1 MSIENLTVSTEPN
14 GTQAHSSIAAAR
26 RSFRWRSLP
35 ISLRCGLLMLG
46 VQAVIAAMAHVLYPA
61 DPFEMAGMPFLSPG
75 EDPLF
80 PLGTDILGRDIAA
93 GVVHGTRVSLLVGLA
108 ATAIATFVGTTV
120 GLLAGY
126 FGGWVDHALMRI
138 TELFQVIPHF
148 LFAIVLI
155 SIMGSELS
163 NIILAIG
170 VTSWSM
176 VARLVRAETLA
187 LRELDYVKLSIV
199 MGGGHLRAIFRHI
212 LPNALPPVI
221 VAASILAALAVLT
234 EAGLAF
240 FGMSDSNHVSWGGMI
255 GASREAI
262 LSAPYMILIPGAAVV
277 FAVTSL
283 SLVGDGLS
291 QLLREGRGS

>member
-1 MSIENLTVSTEPN
+1 
-14 GTQAHSSIAAAR
+14 
-26 RSFRWRSLP
+26 
-35 ISLRCGLLMLG
+35 
-46 VQAVIAAMAHVLYPA
+46 
-61 DPFEMAGMPFLSPG
+61 
-75 EDPLF
+75 
-80 PLGTDILGRDIAA
+80 
-93 GVVHGTRVSLLVGLA
+93 
-108 ATAIATFVGTTV
+108 
-120 GLLAGY
+120 
-126 FGGWVDHALMRI
+126 MRI

-155 SIMGSELS
+155 SIMGSELP

-170 VTSWSM
+170 VTSWPM

-199 MGGGHLRAIFRHI
+199 MGSGHLRAIFRHV

-221 VAASILAALAVLT
+221 VAASILTALAVLT

-240 FGMSDSNHVSWGGMI
+240 FGMSDSNHISWGGMI

-262 LSAPYMILIPGAAVV
+262 LSAPYMTLIPGAAIV